1 MSEEMRPGD
10 TPSDLS
16 QWQRLSPWAVI
27 LLLLS
32 GATTLLRQHMPL
44 VLGAGASL
52 ALLERVGWRELALG
66 GALLL
71 GLAVLVSLLYYRRFR
86 YRFDGDVLI
95 VQKGLLEH
103 REFKMASRHV
113 QHVAIH
119 QPAYMRPFRLVLWEV
134 ETLAG
139 EASRITL
146 PGIRRDRAEALGQ
159 RLRATDGLSGAGLDR
174 QPGAYT
180 NAKEL
185 AHGDEPLFAITY
197 RAIALHGL
205 ASRSIYVIAAML
217 SPLVRPLERWLHERL
232 PQLDLAAWLPAS
244 LWVAVPLGIVAI
256 VTLLALLAVLA
267 AWWRFHGY
275 VLRDEGDR
283 QVQIS
288 GLFNRQEQALSLAR
302 LQVVE
307 WVQTGLG
314 RLLGRGYLVCHQF
327 GALGGDAAE
336 SRRFVVPGLTRKQ
349 GGELMARLWSG
360 YCAERPLQRVDAS
373 YRRVLLLRHALL
385 LGVVAT
391 LVLVP
396 FASLELPASVWGG
409 LVGVVLLASAGLA
422 QLRWMAT
429 AWAVDGD
436 YLRIR
441 RGVLGQRTGIF
452 PMHHLI
458 TLSLQQSWLQRRRG
472 VATLQLELA
481 NGRQSLPY
489 LKEAEARRL
498 ADTLLYRVEAGQ
510 AA

>member
-1 MSEEMRPGD
+1 MSEEVQSSG
-10 TPSDLS
+10 TTSDLS

-32 GATTLLRQHMPL
+32 GAASLLRQHMPL
-44 VLGAGASL
+44 VLGAGAGL
-52 ALLERVGWRELALG
+52 ALLERVGLRELALG
-66 GALLL
+66 GVLLL
-71 GLAVLVSLLYYRRFR
+71 GLAAFVSLLYYRRFR

-103 REFKMASRHV
+103 REFKVAASHV
-113 QHVAIH
+113 QHVATH
-119 QPAYMRPFRLVLWEV
+119 QPVYMRPFRLVLWEV

-139 EASRITL
+139 AASRITL
-146 PGIRRDRAEALGQ
+146 PGIRRERAEELGQ
-159 RLRATDGLSGAGLDR
+159 RLRAMDGLAVLGPNGRLGTRTSAM
-174 QPGAYT
+174 
-180 NAKEL
+180 EL
-185 AHGDEPLFAITY
+185 ARDGEPVFAISS
-197 RAIALHGL
+197 RAIVLHGV

-217 SPLVRPLERWLHERL
+217 SPFVRPLERWLHDRL
-232 PQLDLAAWLPAS
+232 PQLDMSAWLPAS
-244 LWVAVPLGIVAI
+244 LWIAVPLGIVA
-256 VTLLALLAVLA
+256 VVALLALLAVLA

-275 VLRDEGDR
+275 VLHDEGDR
-283 QVQIS
+283 QIQTS

-336 SRRFVVPGLTRKQ
+336 SRRFVIPGLTREQ
-349 GGELMARLWSG
+349 GGELTTRLWPG
-360 YCAERPLQRVDAS
+360 YCAEYPLQRVDTS
-373 YRRVLLLRHALL
+373 YRRVLLLRHVLLGAAALL
-385 LGVVAT
+385 ALALLASPDLPTVA
-391 LVLVP
+391 
-396 FASLELPASVWGG
+396 WGG
-409 LVGVVLLASAGLA
+409 LVGLVLLTSAGLA

-429 AWAVDGD
+429 AWAVEGD

-441 RGVLGQRTGIF
+441 RGILGQRTGIF
-452 PMHHLI
+452 PMHHLMS
-458 TLSLQQSWLQRRRG
+458 LSLQQSWLQRRRG
-472 VATLQLELA
+472 VATLHLELA

-498 ADTLLYRVEAGQ
+498 ADTLLFYVEVDQ